1 VSKNGTAPRTDPSV
15 SGRCSPVVA
24 GHSFANAVRMSGR
37 EAFGPNLRRI
47 RIQRGVSLQH
57 IAAETN
63 VSEVLWAAMERND
76 FSRWPNG
83 IFARSFIR
91 DYAKMVGT
99 DPDATV
105 DEFCR
110 WFPHGDRRALPQI
123 KGQAAI
129 VNHPLEVGNEVPE
142 HVGEDR
148 RWSAEKEAARASE
161 QANASVTQR
170 AGMFSRL
177 RRTFSGA

>member
-1 VSKNGTAPRTDPSV
+1 
-15 SGRCSPVVA
+15 
-24 GHSFANAVRMSGR
+24 MSGR

-47 RIQRGVSLQH
+47 RIQRGVSLQQ
-57 IAAETN
+57 IATETN

-91 DYAKMVGT
+91 DYAKMIGA

-110 WFPHGDRRALPQI
+110 WFPQGDRRALGQI

-129 VNHPLEVGNEVPE
+129 VNHSLEVGDEVPE

-148 RWSAEKEAARASE
+148 RWSADKEAQEQSDEAE
-161 QANASVTQR
+161 QAASPR
-170 AGMFSRL
+170 PGMFSRL